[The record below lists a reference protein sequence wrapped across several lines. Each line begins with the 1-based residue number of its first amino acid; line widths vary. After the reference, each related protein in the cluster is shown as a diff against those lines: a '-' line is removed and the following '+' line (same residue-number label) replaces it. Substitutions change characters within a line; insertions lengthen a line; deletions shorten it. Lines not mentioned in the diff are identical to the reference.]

1 MAMVMQQLERCIHMA
16 YYHRQ
21 LLTEQPF
28 AGVAVGHNSP
38 RRGSLCLTGQNA
50 HEATSVNWCIIHK
63 MVSSKTV
70 LCSKLLC
77 IHDTC

>member
-28 AGVAVGHNSP
+28 AGVAVGTTA
-38 RRGSLCLTGQNA
+38 LD
-50 HEATSVNWCIIHK
+50 EAACV
-63 MVSSKTV
+63 
-70 LCSKLLC
+70 
-77 IHDTC
+77 